1 MSQKGPAA
9 PKPKIK
15 EGSMSQKGPAA
26 LEPTGRGQ
34 PTHKNSAKIAIFAVV
49 QKALKM
55 MTYREIFGGML
66 RAAALIMIMAMVAG
80 ACGKND
86 EPAGPDDNG
95 DNTEQTTGPDGDGSG
110 EQGGGNDGGESGDGG
125 DNSSGGQGGSG
136 NDGGNEVDN
145 GSGDGDGQGDGQGGG
160 DVDGQGGGNEG
171 GESGDGGGNGNGDSG
186 GQPDPQITANSWMTA
201 IDDDTKIALLTIPGT
216 HDAATS
222 NCAGPG
228 KCQTLTIPEQLES
241 GVRAFDLRPTMD
253 DNSTLGN
260 IYHSI
265 LDTGVSMGD
274 AMECFDRFLSAHPG
288 EGIIVI
294 MRYESERQIFSP
306 SISEDNYKTAMKNFL
321 WDNRIY
327 QSRKAAFNKSM
338 TMEDLRGRILIISRN
353 DLSPVS
359 SFETAY
365 TQWSHSNSVGEA
377 LQIYG
382 TGGLGR
388 IYVQDMYSSEKND
401 NSTEEEF
408 LAKKKELVCKLLDI
422 TVPFREAEQNNWVIN
437 YCSGYAGSAFNSD
450 SYAKN
455 AASTNPAALEHIRSE
470 KGFTG
475 IVMMDYA
482 GTDTYD
488 VGGSSFGVSGKSL
501 TEALILNNF

>member
-1 MSQKGPAA
+1 MKVMMRKELLGRMFRTAA
-9 PKPKIK
+9 
-15 EGSMSQKGPAA
+15 M
-26 LEPTGRGQ
+26 
-34 PTHKNSAKIAIFAVV
+34 
-49 QKALKM
+49 
-55 MTYREIFGGML
+55 
-66 RAAALIMIMAMVAG
+66 IMIMSMLAG
-80 ACGKND
+80 ACSKNN
-86 EPAGPDDNG
+86 GPEKPE
-95 DNTEQTTGPDGDGSG
+95 DNTGQTTGP
-110 EQGGGNDGGESGDGG
+110 GG
-125 DNSSGGQGGSG
+125 
-136 NDGGNEVDN
+136 N
-145 GSGDGDGQGDGQGGG
+145 GSGDQGNSGNEGGSGDE
-160 DVDGQGGGNEG
+160 GGNEG
-171 GESGDGGGNGNGDSG
+171 GTSGGDHGGSGDSG
-186 GQPDPQITANSWMTA
+186 DQGGSGDSGSGGSGDQGDQPKPQITANSWMTA

-222 NCAGPG
+222 TCAGPG
-228 KCQTLTIPEQLES
+228 KCQTLTISGQLEH

-265 LDTGVSMGD
+265 LDTGVSMGN
-274 AMECFDRFLSAHPG
+274 AMEYFDSFLKAHPG

-294 MRYESERQIFSP
+294 MRYESERQIFG
-306 SISEDNYKTAMKNFL
+306 SIAEDNYKTAMKNFL

-327 QSRKAAFNKSM
+327 QSRMAAFNKSM
-338 TMEDLRGRILIISRN
+338 TMKDLRGKILIISRN

-359 SFETAY
+359 TFETAY

-388 IYVQDMYSSEKND
+388 IYVQDMYSAEKNG
-401 NSTEEEF
+401 NSSEADF

-422 TVPFREAEQNNWVIN
+422 TVPFREYDQNNWVIN
-437 YCSGYAGSAFNSD
+437 YCSGYAGSSFASD

-455 AASTNPAALEHIRSE
+455 AASTNPAALEHIRAHTG

-482 GTDTYD
+482 GTDTYE
-488 VGGSSFGVSGKSL
+488 VGGSTFSVSGKSL
-501 TEALILNNF
+501 TEALIMNNFQ

>member
-1 MSQKGPAA
+1 MKVMMRKELLGRMFRTAA
-9 PKPKIK
+9 
-15 EGSMSQKGPAA
+15 M
-26 LEPTGRGQ
+26 
-34 PTHKNSAKIAIFAVV
+34 
-49 QKALKM
+49 
-55 MTYREIFGGML
+55 
-66 RAAALIMIMAMVAG
+66 IMIMSMLVG
-80 ACGKND
+80 ACSKNN
-86 EPAGPDDNG
+86 GPEKPE
-95 DNTEQTTGPDGDGSG
+95 DNTGQTTGPGGNGSG
-110 EQGGGNDGGESGDGG
+110 D
-125 DNSSGGQGGSG
+125 QGGSG
-136 NDGGNEVDN
+136 DSGDQG
-145 GSGDGDGQGDGQGGG
+145 GSGDSGDQGGSGGSGDQGD
-160 DVDGQGGGNEG
+160 
-171 GESGDGGGNGNGDSG
+171 
-186 GQPDPQITANSWMTA
+186 QPKPQITANSWMTA

-222 NCAGPG
+222 TCSAAG
-228 KCQTLTIPEQLES
+228 KCQTLTISGQLEH

-265 LDTGVSMGD
+265 LDTGVSMED
-274 AMECFDRFLSAHPG
+274 AMKYFDSFLKAHPG

-294 MRYESERQIFSP
+294 MRYESERQIFG
-306 SISEDNYKTAMKNFL
+306 SIAEDNYKTAMKNFL

-327 QSRKAAFNKSM
+327 QSRMAAFNKSM
-338 TMEDLRGRILIISRN
+338 TMKDLRGKILIISRN

-359 SFETAY
+359 TFETAY

-388 IYVQDMYSSEKND
+388 IYVQDMYSAEKNG
-401 NSTEEEF
+401 NSSEADF

-422 TVPFREAEQNNWVIN
+422 TVPFREHEQNNWVIN
-437 YCSGYAGSAFNSD
+437 YCSGYAGSSFASD

-455 AASTNPAALEHIRSE
+455 AASTNPAALEHIQAHTG

-482 GTDTYD
+482 GTDTYE
-488 VGGSSFGVSGKSL
+488 VGGSTFSVSGKSL
-501 TEALILNNF
+501 TEALIMNNFQ

>member
-1 MSQKGPAA
+1 MKVMMRKELLGRMFRTAA
-9 PKPKIK
+9 
-15 EGSMSQKGPAA
+15 M
-26 LEPTGRGQ
+26 
-34 PTHKNSAKIAIFAVV
+34 
-49 QKALKM
+49 
-55 MTYREIFGGML
+55 
-66 RAAALIMIMAMVAG
+66 IMIMSMLAG
-80 ACGKND
+80 ACSKNN
-86 EPAGPDDNG
+86 GPEKPE
-95 DNTEQTTGPDGDGSG
+95 DNTGQTTGP
-110 EQGGGNDGGESGDGG
+110 GG
-125 DNSSGGQGGSG
+125 
-136 NDGGNEVDN
+136 N
-145 GSGDGDGQGDGQGGG
+145 GSGDQGNSGNEGGSGDE
-160 DVDGQGGGNEG
+160 GGNEG
-171 GESGDGGGNGNGDSG
+171 GTSGGDHGGSGDSG
-186 GQPDPQITANSWMTA
+186 DQGGSGDSGSGGSGDQGDQPKPQITANSWMTA

-222 NCAGPG
+222 TCAGPG
-228 KCQTLTIPEQLES
+228 KCQTLTISGQLEH

-274 AMECFDRFLSAHPG
+274 AMEYFDSFLKTHPG

-294 MRYESERQIFSP
+294 MRYESERQFLSP
-306 SISEDNYKTAMKNFL
+306 SIAEDNYKTAMKNFL
-321 WDNRIY
+321 WDSRIY
-327 QSRKAAFNKSM
+327 QSRMAAFNKSM
-338 TMEDLRGRILIISRN
+338 TMKDLRGKILIISRN

-359 SFETAY
+359 TFETAY

-388 IYVQDMYSSEKND
+388 IYVQDMYSAEKNG
-401 NSTEEEF
+401 NSSEADF

-422 TVPFREAEQNNWVIN
+422 TVPFREYDQNNWVIN
-437 YCSGYAGSAFNSD
+437 YCSGYAGSSFASD

-455 AASTNPAALEHIRSE
+455 AASTNPAALEHIQAHTG

-482 GTDTYD
+482 GTDTYE
-488 VGGSSFGVSGKSL
+488 VGGSSFNVSGKSL
-501 TEALILNNF
+501 TEALIMNNFQ

>member
-1 MSQKGPAA
+1 MKVMMRKELLGRMFRTAA
-9 PKPKIK
+9 
-15 EGSMSQKGPAA
+15 M
-26 LEPTGRGQ
+26 
-34 PTHKNSAKIAIFAVV
+34 
-49 QKALKM
+49 
-55 MTYREIFGGML
+55 
-66 RAAALIMIMAMVAG
+66 IMIISMLAG
-80 ACGKND
+80 ACSKNN
-86 EPAGPDDNG
+86 GPENPE
-95 DNTEQTTGPDGDGSG
+95 DNTEQMPEPDGNGSGDQGNSGNEDGSG
-110 EQGGGNDGGESGDGG
+110 D
-125 DNSSGGQGGSG
+125 QGGSG
-136 NDGGNEVDN
+136 DE
-145 GSGDGDGQGDGQGGG
+145 
-160 DVDGQGGGNEG
+160 GGNEG
-171 GESGDGGGNGNGDSG
+171 GTSGGDHGGSGDQGD
-186 GQPDPQITANSWMTA
+186 QPKPQITANSWMTA

-222 NCAGPG
+222 TCAGPG
-228 KCQTLTIPEQLES
+228 KCQTLTISGQLEH

-274 AMECFDRFLSAHPG
+274 AMEYFDSFLKTHPG

-294 MRYESERQIFSP
+294 MRYESERQFLSP
-306 SISEDNYKTAMKNFL
+306 SITEDNYKTAMKNFL
-321 WDNRIY
+321 WDSRIY
-327 QSRKAAFNKSM
+327 QSRMAAFNKSM
-338 TMEDLRGRILIISRN
+338 TMKDLRGKILIISRN

-359 SFETAY
+359 TFETAY

-388 IYVQDMYSSEKND
+388 IYVQDMYSAEKNG
-401 NSTEEEF
+401 NSSEADF

-422 TVPFREAEQNNWVIN
+422 TVPFREYEQNNWVIN
-437 YCSGYAGSAFNSD
+437 YCSGYAGSSFASD

-455 AASTNPAALEHIRSE
+455 AASTNPAALEHIQAHTG

-482 GTDTYD
+482 GTDTYE
-488 VGGSSFGVSGKSL
+488 VGGSSFNVSGKSL
-501 TEALILNNF
+501 TEELILNNF

>member
-1 MSQKGPAA
+1 MDGAESKAEPSTLKRRIKEGSTFRAGPAAPKPKIKEGPMSQKGPAT
-9 PKPKIK
+9 PKSKIK

-34 PTHKNSAKIAIFAVV
+34 PTHKNSAKIAIFAVA

-55 MTYREIFGGML
+55 MTYREIFDGML
-66 RAAALIMIMAMVAG
+66 RAAALMMIMAMVAG

-125 DNSSGGQGGSG
+125 
-136 NDGGNEVDN
+136 
-145 GSGDGDGQGDGQGGG
+145 
-160 DVDGQGGGNEG
+160 
-171 GESGDGGGNGNGDSG
+171 GNGNGGQGD
-186 GQPDPQITANSWMTA
+186 QPDPQITANSWMTA

-222 NCAGPG
+222 SCAGPG

-274 AMECFDRFLSAHPG
+274 AMECFDSFLSAHPG

-294 MRYESERQIFSP
+294 MRYESERQLFSP
-306 SISEDNYKTAMKNFL
+306 SISEDNYKKAMKNFL

-353 DLSPVS
+353 DLSPVP
-359 SFETAY
+359 SFETAS
-365 TQWSHSNSVGEA
+365 TQWSHSNSVGKA

-488 VGGSSFGVSGKSL
+488 GGGSSFGVSGKSL

>member
-1 MSQKGPAA
+1 MKVMMRKELLGRMFRTAA
-9 PKPKIK
+9 
-15 EGSMSQKGPAA
+15 M
-26 LEPTGRGQ
+26 
-34 PTHKNSAKIAIFAVV
+34 
-49 QKALKM
+49 
-55 MTYREIFGGML
+55 
-66 RAAALIMIMAMVAG
+66 IMIISMLAG
-80 ACGKND
+80 ACSKNN
-86 EPAGPDDNG
+86 GPEKPE
-95 DNTEQTTGPDGDGSG
+95 DNTGQTTGP
-110 EQGGGNDGGESGDGG
+110 GG
-125 DNSSGGQGGSG
+125 
-136 NDGGNEVDN
+136 N
-145 GSGDGDGQGDGQGGG
+145 GSGDQGNSGNEGGSGDE
-160 DVDGQGGGNEG
+160 GGNEG
-171 GESGDGGGNGNGDSG
+171 GTSGGDHGGSGGSGDQGD
-186 GQPDPQITANSWMTA
+186 QPKPQITANSWMTA

-222 NCAGPG
+222 TCSAAG
-228 KCQTLTIPEQLES
+228 KCQTLTISGQLEH

-274 AMECFDRFLSAHPG
+274 AMEYFDSFLKTHPG

-294 MRYESERQIFSP
+294 MRYESERQFLSP
-306 SISEDNYKTAMKNFL
+306 SIAEDNYKTAMKNFL
-321 WDNRIY
+321 WDNKIY
-327 QSRKAAFNKSM
+327 QSRMAAFNKSM
-338 TMEDLRGRILIISRN
+338 TMKDLRGRILIISRN

-359 SFETAY
+359 TFETAY

-377 LQIYG
+377 LYIYG
-382 TGGLGR
+382 TGGGSGSGDLGR

-455 AASTNPAALEHIRSE
+455 AASTNPAALEHINSK